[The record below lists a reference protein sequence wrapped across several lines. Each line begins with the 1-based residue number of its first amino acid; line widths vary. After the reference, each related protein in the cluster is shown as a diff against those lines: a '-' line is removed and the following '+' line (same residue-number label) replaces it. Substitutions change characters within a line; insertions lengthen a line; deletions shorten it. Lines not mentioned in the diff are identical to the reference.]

1 MRLNALILAILS
13 SFGLFAKDSLFIKY
27 GFLQVGYGIGIP
39 AGNIKQISGLFGTPS
54 VAIGLMTNKAFA
66 LVKWEYFFSQKL
78 PYNPLEDYVS
88 IDGFIYDD
96 EGIPAVVQIERRG
109 WSIGT
114 SLTLRFPIQPES
126 NMLLT
131 TGISGGYFTHWLRIH
146 VREGTVSWLT
156 DERIRKALRGR
167 VQGPYGGLNVGL
179 WHDDPERMLTFAL
192 NVEFKAIYSTSM
204 YDIVLTPTPYQP
216 TGWDFITTVRLAW
229 FLPVGGK
236 KKTFEY

>member
-13 SFGLFAKDSLFIKY
+13 SFSLFAKDSLFIKY
-27 GFLQVGYGIGIP
+27 GFLRVGYGIGIP
-39 AGNIKQISGLFGTPS
+39 AGKIRQVSGNFGTPS
-54 VAIGLMTNKAFA
+54 IGIGLMTNKAYA
-66 LVKWEYFFSQKL
+66 QVSWEYFFSQKL
-78 PYNPLEDYVS
+78 PYNPLEDYTS

-114 SLTLRFPIQPES
+114 SLTLTFPIQHQS
-126 NMLLT
+126 NMLIA
-131 TGISGGYFTHWLRIH
+131 TGISGGYFTHWLRVH

-156 DERIRKALRGR
+156 DERIRQALRGR
-167 VQGPYGGLNVGL
+167 VQGPYVGLNAGL

-192 NVEFKAIYSTSM
+192 SIEFKAIYSTQV
-204 YDIVLTPTPYQP
+204 YDITLTPTPYQP
-216 TGWDFITTVRLAW
+216 SGWDFITTIRLAW